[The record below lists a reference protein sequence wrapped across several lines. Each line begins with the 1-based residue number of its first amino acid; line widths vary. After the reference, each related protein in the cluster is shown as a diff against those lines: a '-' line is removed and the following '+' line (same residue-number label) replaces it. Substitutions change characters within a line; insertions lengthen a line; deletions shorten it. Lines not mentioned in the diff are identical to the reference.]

1 VKCQETIVEGGN
13 LTGKCKHF
21 RKRKE
26 VNVMSMIRWEP
37 IRELMSLRQAMDR
50 LFEERFVRPS
60 PFLGLVGEAKKP
72 AASSI
77 LAQIGPGIWAK
88 LASNP
93 C

>member
-1 VKCQETIVEGGN
+1 
-13 LTGKCKHF
+13 
-21 RKRKE
+21 
-26 VNVMSMIRWEP
+26 MSMIRWEP

-77 LAQIGPGIWAK
+77 LVQGFGRSWLQI
-88 LASNP
+88 LAETRLCNP
-93 C
+93 QSVRPFTPPTK